1 MSVAAIT
8 KVYLLKVPLEADYK
22 HTLYFANAS
31 AQQTY
36 FQSKVIASYSY
47 TDFTYQ
53 RKDQIIRIPAVYDS
67 ICQCNYVMYQNTAY
81 SNKWFYAFIDKIEYI
96 NDNRSDV
103 HISTDVI
110 QTWMFDYT
118 IKTSFV
124 EREHTNNDAIGNNT
138 IPEGLETGEY
148 IQCKA
153 PTKIN
158 NYDTGCYICVAVSEM
173 LSEVTLTAND
183 ENRIY
188 NGIYSG
194 LYYCIC
200 TESKYATALT
210 NIYDKKGKA
219 DAIYSI
225 FLLPKQFI
233 TDFSTATLFIGTSEG
248 ISYAFYLMQQSNDE
262 VNLLNSDY
270 KEVARNTTLAGGYTP
285 RNNKLFTGEFNYLML
300 TNNAG
305 GDISLHYEDFNAGTP
320 RFKVVGAITTG
331 CSVKCVPVNYKILSS
346 ANSLDNSYNFGLAGG
361 KFPVCSWN
369 SDAYTNWLTQ
379 NGVNNAIST
388 ITGVGQLAAGG
399 FLLATGAGAMLGGG
413 LMVSGAMTI
422 GEMLKKNYEHS
433 LTPDQAKGDTSNGD
447 INFSTDNLV
456 FTAYQMS
463 IKSEYANIID
473 GYFDMFGYKTYKVK
487 VPNTN
492 HRSRWWFTK
501 CVDVNIDGDIPN
513 EDMQKIKNCYNNGIT
528 FWRNA
533 SEIQNYS
540 LSNGIV

>member
-1 MSVAAIT
+1 MSNAIT
-8 KVYLLKVPLEADYK
+8 KVYLLKVPLESDYK

-31 AQQTY
+31 DQQTY
-36 FQSKVIASYSY
+36 FQSKVVSAYSYSV
-47 TDFTYQ
+47 FTYQ
-53 RKDQIIRIPAVYDS
+53 RKDHIIRVPAVYDN

-96 NDNRSDV
+96 NDDRSDV

-124 EREHTNNDAIGNNT
+124 EREHTNNDTVGANT
-138 IPEGLETGEY
+138 VPEGLETGEY
-148 IQCKA
+148 IQCTA

-173 LSEVTLTAND
+173 FSEVTLNAND
-183 ENRIY
+183 EKRVY

-225 FLLPKQFI
+225 FLIPKQFI
-233 TDFSTATLFIGTSEG
+233 TDFSTASLYIGTSEG
-248 ISYAFYLMQQSNDE
+248 ISFSFYMMQQSDDE
-262 VNLLNSDY
+262 VNLLNTAY
-270 KEVARNTTLAGGYTP
+270 KEVTRNSALAGSYVP
-285 RNNKLFTGEFNYLML
+285 RNNKLFTAEFNYMML

-305 GDISLHYEDFNAGTP
+305 GNITLNYEDFNAGTP
-320 RFKVVGAITTG
+320 RFKVVGTITTG
-331 CSVKCVPVNYKILSS
+331 CSIKCVPINYKILSDN
-346 ANSLDNSYNFGLAGG
+346 NSLDNSYNFGLAGG

-379 NGVNNAIST
+379 NGINNAIST
-388 ITGVGQLAAGG
+388 VTGVGQVVAGG
-399 FLLATGAGAMLGGG
+399 LLLASGAGALVGGG
-413 LMVSGAMTI
+413 LVVSGAMTI
-422 GEMLKKNYEHS
+422 GEMLKRNYEHS
-433 LTPDQAKGDTSNGD
+433 LVPDQAKGDTSNGD

-456 FTAYQMS
+456 FTVYQMS

-473 GYFDMFGYKTYKVK
+473 GYFDMFGYKTHRVK

-492 HRSRWWFTK
+492 HRARWWFTK